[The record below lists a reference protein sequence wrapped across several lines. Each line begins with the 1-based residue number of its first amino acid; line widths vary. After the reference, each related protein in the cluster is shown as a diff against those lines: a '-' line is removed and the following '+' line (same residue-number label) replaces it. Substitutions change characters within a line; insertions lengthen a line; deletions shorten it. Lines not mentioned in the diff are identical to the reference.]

1 MEKAKVLNA
10 PKYISYV
17 EIFKWATRAVLSLG
31 MGTEE
36 LQEQLIFFLYILLYV
51 IYLFIY
57 IKTVSYFFHK
67 VLQVFFMN
75 NKDKF

>member
-31 MGTEE
+31 MGAEE
-36 LQEQLIFFLYILLYV
+36 LQEQLIFFL
-51 IYLFIY
+51 
-57 IKTVSYFFHK
+57 
-67 VLQVFFMN
+67 
-75 NKDKF
+75 